1 VTIDAAGGHVL
12 HVQPKKIAK
21 SAACDIRQIRLV
33 PAAN

>member
-1 VTIDAAGGHVL
+1 VL